1 MLSSTQIFWHDTQHT
16 VTIADL
22 ILRSRWSNLLFIP
35 LDLLELDKWAD
46 WNYSPLAAIKKKKKN
61 VFSNLWALPYYWIF
75 HFHFSPNFARI
86 EIKLPW
92 LKLRS
97 SRVYKRHKTDVLYVM
112 ANHTALCSLQ
122 YFYKSCYVKRKYWWS
137 FNRVRIHLN
146 ELPEEQ
152 NS

>member
-1 MLSSTQIFWHDTQHT
+1 MWMLSSTLIFRHDTEHI
-16 VTIADL
+16 VTTADL
-22 ILRSRWSNLLFIP
+22 ILRSYWSNLLFIP
-35 LDLLELDKWAD
+35 LDLLELDKWA
-46 WNYSPLAAIKKKKKN
+46 NQNMYL
-61 VFSNLWALPYYWIF
+61 SNLWALPYYWIF
-75 HFHFSPNFARI
+75 HFHASPNFAQI
-86 EIKLPW
+86 VIKIPW
-92 LKLRS
+92 LKLRGS
-97 SRVYKRHKTDVLYVM
+97 QIYKRRTTGILYMM